1 MTDLADLCRHHGI
14 TTEYDDPHGEGSRPV
29 PEATLRLILRKIGV
43 DPDGAPE
50 GPAAPQEMQVPE
62 DGICHFPDWL
72 DRAPGWG
79 IFCQLYELRSA
90 RNHGIGDFRDLA
102 EMARIAGRAGADFLG
117 VNPLHAL
124 FLGDPD
130 RRSPFFPSTRSF
142 LNPVYIALDD
152 LPGHEAGDLDGE
164 ALRAGDLV
172 DYDAVVPAKLKALRA
187 AFDRRPFDGDEPD
200 FEDFVKRGAE
210 PLRRHALFEA
220 LSLAMVAEGHGSGW
234 KGWPETLQDADSP
247 EVADF
252 ADRNAEE
259 VRFHLW
265 LQWRAT
271 RQLDEAQACALD
283 AGMRIGLYLDLAVG
297 EAPDG
302 SASWSGG
309 EVQMTGLAVG
319 APPDVFAAEGQ
330 YWGLSAFNPGTLRKL
345 DFAPFRDMIGAQ
357 LAHAGALRIDHA
369 MALWQL
375 FLIPEGEPASAGAH
389 LRYPFSDLLRVL
401 AQQSRA
407 QNAVVIGE
415 DLGFVPPGFREAMQ
429 AANILSYSILYFEKE
444 GDRFR
449 APQEYSPTALACLST
464 HDLPVLE
471 RWWAGEDIALRRKLG
486 LVGEED
492 SDAHEKERA
501 RERRALLDAMRRAGA
516 LRGRL
521 PRQKEMPREV
531 LVAAY
536 RYLARSR
543 AALVGVRLADM
554 VGPQAPTNMPGTVD
568 DYPNWRPRAPLDLSR
583 IATHPEF
590 RAVTSMMRRERR
602 RGA

>member
-14 TTEYDDPHGEGSRPV
+14 TTEYDDPHGDGTRPV

-43 DPDGAPE
+43 DPDAPASGA
-50 GPAAPQEMQVPE
+50 AAPQEMVVPE
-62 DGICHFPDWL
+62 DGVCHLPGWL
-72 DRAPGWG
+72 DDAPGWG
-79 IFCQLYELRSA
+79 MFCQLYELRSA
-90 RNHGIGDFRDLA
+90 RNHGIGDFRDLSD
-102 EMARIAGRAGADFLG
+102 MARIAGRAGADFLG

-124 FLGDPD
+124 FLGDPT

-142 LNPVYIALDD
+142 LSPVYIALDD
-152 LPGHEAGDLDGE
+152 LTGHDAGDIDGA

-187 AFDRRPFDGDEPD
+187 AFERQPFDGDEAAFD
-200 FEDFVKRGAE
+200 AFVSQGGE

-220 LSLAMVAEGHGSGW
+220 LSLAMVAEGNGSGW
-234 KGWPETLQDADSP
+234 HGWPEALREVESK

-252 ADRNAEE
+252 ADKNATE

-265 LQWRAT
+265 LQWQAT
-271 RQLDEAQACALD
+271 RQLDAAMACAME

-302 SASWSGG
+302 SASWGGG
-309 EVQMTGLAVG
+309 ETQMIGLSVG
-319 APPDVFAAEGQ
+319 APPDVFAADGQ
-330 YWGLSAFNPGTLRKL
+330 YWGLSAFSPGGLRKY
-345 DFAPFRDMIGAQ
+345 DYAPFRDMIAAQ
-357 LAHAGALRIDHA
+357 LAHAGTLRIDHA

-375 FLIPEGEPASAGAH
+375 FLIPDGEPASAGAH

-401 AQQSRA
+401 AQESRA
-407 QNAVVIGE
+407 REAVVIGE

-429 AANILSYSILYFEKE
+429 AANILSYSILYFERD
-444 GDRFR
+444 GDRFKR
-449 APQEYSPTALACLST
+449 PEEYRPTALACLST

-492 SDAHEKERA
+492 SDAHAKDRA
-501 RERRALLDAMRRAGA
+501 RERRALLDAMRRTGA

-521 PRQKEMPREV
+521 PHQKEMPPEV

-536 RYLARSR
+536 RYLARTR

-554 VGPQAPTNMPGTVD
+554 VGPKAPTNMPGTVD
-568 DYPNWRPRAPLDLSR
+568 DYPNWRPRAPLELSD
-583 IATHPEF
+583 IASHPDF
-590 RAVTSMMRRERR
+590 RAVTAMMRKTRP